1 MTGETITDQPERNV
15 VLLAGHPEVTVTWS
29 RYAPGEKGPD
39 LHVHRE
45 HTDAFYVLDGELTFE
60 VGTAPETVRVGP
72 GGFVAVPPHVA
83 HAFRNDG
90 VADARWLNFHVP
102 DKGFA
107 EYMRGARDGRQVPWD
122 RFDWPADGGLPADEV
137 TLTATGGARLPELL
151 VRPGHGVVHVEAGGR
166 RLAVET

>member
-39 LHVHRE
+39 LHVH
-45 HTDAFYVLDGELTFE
+45 
-60 VGTAPETVRVGP
+60 
-72 GGFVAVPPHVA
+72 

-122 RFDWPADGGLPADEV
+122 SFDRPADGGLPADEV

>member
-1 MTGETITDQPERNV
+1 M
-15 VLLAGHPEVTVTWS
+15 LLAGHPEVKVTWS
-29 RYAPGEKGPD
+29 RYATGVKGPD

-122 RFDWPADGGLPADEV
+122 SFDRPADGGLPADEV